1 MIKIGNNNNGQRV
14 LVNSIIAAIA
24 LFVNGFGVYLTIH
37 ASMGAGPWDVLNLGL
52 SKTFGMLYGTA
63 SITVSFFIL
72 LIDVLLRE
80 PIGIAMII
88 DAIVV
93 GKSVDFFNWYGLF
106 FSVKPPA
113 VAGGY
118 DYIDVI
124 PTPNNM
130 VSSII
135 MCLIGLTIMGYTQ
148 AFYMAASLGCGP
160 RDTLLVGLKK
170 RLKKVPIGVVSIALL
185 ASATFIGYLLGG
197 PVGIGTIICAFLSG
211 PIMQFAFYT
220 IKFDATK
227 VKHQNFRVT
236 LAIVRKRR
244 AV

>member
-106 FSVKPPA
+106 FSVKTLIKKEFPA
-113 VAGGY
+113 LK
-118 DYIDVI
+118 
-124 PTPNNM
+124 NNK
-130 VSSII
+130 
-135 MCLIGLTIMGYTQ
+135 
-148 AFYMAASLGCGP
+148 P
-160 RDTLLVGLKK
+160 
-170 RLKKVPIGVVSIALL
+170 L
-185 ASATFIGYLLGG
+185 AMQVECTD
-197 PVGIGTIICAFLSG
+197 LS
-211 PIMQFAFYT
+211 
-220 IKFDATK
+220 
-227 VKHQNFRVT
+227 
-236 LAIVRKRR
+236 VRY
-244 AV
+244 